1 MKCCFTYVGLL
12 IGVLVAAPAFSQT
25 VPPLAPVPARD
36 KKEKDSSPKNIS
48 AVKADNNLSTPP
60 ATAAPHTANLSPAS
74 SKPTIGID
82 AAYNLKIRELEERV
96 NELKMKIFQSKA
108 RLLSLQEAVLHGII
122 TGASAVLIH
131 RNIMGGSYK
140 LIQATYHLD
149 GAPIFNKVDESGDL
163 DKKKEFKLFNG
174 TIKPGP
180 HTLSVYLVY
189 QGAGFLPYL
198 NKYKF
203 RLKSSYT
210 FPVEEGKITRIKIVG
225 YEKGG
230 VWEDWKNRP
239 SVRYDVEVISARE
252 QAAKQGKTGKSKS
265 KFPKVK

>member
-1 MKCCFTYVGLL
+1 MPESSKEKKGEPAPPKILPALKSTDSTTKKPDAPAPKVSDSTTKKPISPTMPTTPAPGPDVSKKPI
-12 IGVLVAAPAFSQT
+12 IGV
-25 VPPLAPVPARD
+25 
-36 KKEKDSSPKNIS
+36 
-48 AVKADNNLSTPP
+48 
-60 ATAAPHTANLSPAS
+60 
-74 SKPTIGID
+74 D
-82 AAYNLKIRELEERV
+82 AAYNIKIRELEERV

-122 TGASAVLIH
+122 TGAKAVLIH
-131 RNIMGGSYK
+131 RNAMGGSYK
-140 LIQATYHLD
+140 LVQATYHLD
-149 GAPIFNKVDESGDL
+149 GAPIVNKVDESGEL
-163 DKKKEFKLFNG
+163 DKKKEFQIFNG

-180 HTLSVYLVY
+180 HTLSAYLVY

-203 RLKSSYT
+203 RLQSSYT

-252 QAAKQGKTGKSKS
+252 QAAKLGKVGKPAPKS
-265 KFPKVK
+265 NKVKK